1 MYTYERLKKK
11 KGSSIFLL
19 NSKAKVT
26 QNSENQRD
34 GG

>member
-1 MYTYERLKKK
+1 MYTYERLKK

-34 GG
+34 DG